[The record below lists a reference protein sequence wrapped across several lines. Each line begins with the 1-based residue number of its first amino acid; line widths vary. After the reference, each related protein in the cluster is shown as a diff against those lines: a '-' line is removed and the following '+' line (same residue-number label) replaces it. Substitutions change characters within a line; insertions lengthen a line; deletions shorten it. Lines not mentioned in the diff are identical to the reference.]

1 MSKFIFS
8 SITNELAINEYKRLF
23 KTYLYHISNK
33 NEFLSQLKTLIINFQ
48 KEKPSTILIQNQ
60 NINSLLVEA
69 EDILEKYIGHNVL
82 FEFNKNIIVNKE
94 SVYDSQNSVFQ
105 NIIFGLSAD
114 LKAANESSKQTWTYK
129 IDFLKKI
136 YYCLLNDGLHPN
148 ILKRDAKKYGRY
160 NYLIEHYFKNKSKV
174 TEYRILLSLET
185 LKQDYL
191 SPYEQK
197 LPVKI
202 NGKLIPFKDI
212 YSIRITST
220 LLLDDEISLFAR
232 KNNFDWNEK
241 VKDEL
246 NFIYKCKDETE
257 HFHQN
262 PFLLD
267 TLQISNNQQ
276 ISFISEERI
285 LELKRIQNPSFD
297 LVRLIKL
304 CEELN
309 DAYQLKNY
317 ISTSIL
323 IRAIIDHIPPIFK
336 YNNFR
341 EFANNYSEGTKS
353 FKKAMLNLE
362 ISLRNIADNNV
373 HSQIREKEILP
384 TINQSNF
391 LVELDFLLSEI
402 VRKMK

>member
-94 SVYDSQNSVFQ
+94 SVFDSQNSLLQNLVFG
-105 NIIFGLSAD
+105 FSAD
-114 LKAANESSKQTWTYK
+114 LKAANESSKQSWTYK

-136 YYCLLNDGLHPN
+136 YYCLLNGGLHPS
-148 ILKRDAKKYGRY
+148 ISKRNVEKYGRY
-160 NYLIEHYFKNKSKV
+160 NFLIEHYFKNKTKV
-174 TEYRILLSLET
+174 TEYKILLPLET

-191 SPYEQK
+191 LPYEK
-197 LPVKI
+197 KIPVKI
-202 NGKLIPFKDI
+202 NGKLVPFKDI
-212 YSIRITST
+212 YSIKITST
-220 LLLDDEISLFAR
+220 LLLDDEIEFFAI
-232 KNNFDWNEK
+232 KNNFNWNES

-246 NFIYKCKDETE
+246 DFIYKCKDQTDS
-257 HFHQN
+257 FHRN
-262 PFLLD
+262 PFLLEA
-267 TLQISNNQQ
+267 LQISNNQQ

-285 LELKRIQNPSFD
+285 LELKRIQNPSCD
-297 LVRLIKL
+297 LAKLIKL

-309 DAYQLKNY
+309 DAYKLKNY
-317 ISTSIL
+317 ISTTIL
-323 IRAIIDHIPPIFK
+323 IRSIIDHIPPIFK
-336 YNNFR
+336 CKNFR
-341 EFANNYSEGTKS
+341 EFANNYSGGSTS
-353 FKKAMLNLE
+353 FKKAMLNLDN
-362 ISLRNIADNNV
+362 SLRNIADNNI
-373 HSQIREKEILP
+373 HSQIREKEVLP
-384 TINQSNF
+384 TVNQSDF
-391 LVELDFLLSEI
+391 SAELDFLLSEI
-402 VRKMK
+402 VRKLK